1 MNRFLL
7 LGLLLASVLGSS
19 GCSWHP
25 FKVEGNDRI
34 DIEPSDQE
42 RLHPGASLTW
52 QAFPRDG
59 PPKQGLF
66 DLAKTAP
73 SPPSDGSFG
82 ASLSSHEPEL
92 RRRARAQPTLSVD
105 VDYRLG
111 VAGQDDQS
119 LRGGD
124 FVDYDGTRFLTPQK
138 VKYDYELHLA
148 TVGVRGGVRF
158 VDMFAIEGIA
168 GLSTGA
174 LHLVLRDPGQRA
186 GDTGVGIGGNVG
198 MRGTITPHPVF
209 DLYGQFQTHLLGL
222 PKNNRGTAIILTAE
236 VGSQIN
242 LTPNVSLFGGWR
254 WSSYNE
260 SIDHGSNLDV
270 DISGPA
276 FGLLIRL

>member
-1 MNRFLL
+1 M
-7 LGLLLASVLGSS
+7 
-19 GCSWHP
+19 
-25 FKVEGNDRI
+25 
-34 DIEPSDQE
+34 
-42 RLHPGASLTW
+42 
-52 QAFPRDG
+52 
-59 PPKQGLF
+59 F

-92 RRRARAQPTLSVD
+92 RRRAKAQPTLSVD